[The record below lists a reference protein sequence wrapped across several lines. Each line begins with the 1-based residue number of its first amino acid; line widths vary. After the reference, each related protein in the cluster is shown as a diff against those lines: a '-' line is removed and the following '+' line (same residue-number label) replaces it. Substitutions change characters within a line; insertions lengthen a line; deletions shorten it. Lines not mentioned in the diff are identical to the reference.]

1 MKMIT
6 PQQFNEWRI
15 FPRLIGLFMAYM
27 WIQFNNYFYSIPM
40 SEQNEWAFGQYAL
53 VVGMFV
59 GFAKIYMSTG
69 GKKNDPSSGSH

>member
-1 MKMIT
+1 MKIT

-15 FPRLIGLFMAYM
+15 FPRLIGIFMAYM

-40 SEQNEWAFGQYAL
+40 SEQSEWAFGQYAL
-53 VVGMFV
+53 IVGMFV

-69 GKKNDPSSGSH
+69 GKKNDPSSGSN